1 MKTVE
6 LKWIEDDNHTVA
18 KDACDTLQ
26 GLIDGGAFPDLG
38 VKCEDD
44 TLYITGEKE
53 VLDRAV
59 MKIQKAFAK
68 YGQIMMKEAKNGT
81 TEELR
86 IESFDD
92 NVQDIFNHTLA
103 EYETFKEN
111 TKEERPNTYI
121 TTLGKFQYKFN
132 KLKEAAAKKDK
143 KILQNILMEIDEL
156 TESFEENKFKPISE
170 SYLFEGKLIDTAALM
185 VYSQLVDL
193 GYKHS
198 AQQIIL
204 NNIDYINDHS
214 NDNPSELTD
223 NIIKRWK
230 RQEKRRN
237 KEYEKL
243 NNESYE
249 EKKRNLSK
257 EIFGKKFL
265 ELAQTYAGV
274 EDLDIEVA
282 YDKLMSDERVFEL
295 VDSTMSIE
303 DIMDKISAGEL
314 LQ

>member
-156 TESFEENKFKPISE
+156 TESYEENKFKPISE

-282 YDKLMSDERVFEL
+282 YDKLMSDSKVFEL

>member
-26 GLIDGGAFPDLG
+26 GLVDSGAFPDLG

-156 TESFEENKFKPISE
+156 TESYEEVKFKPMNK
-170 SYLFEGKLIDTAALM
+170 LDEGKLIDSVAIM
-185 VYSQLVDL
+185 VFHQLASC
-193 GYKHS
+193 GYKN
-198 AQQIIL
+198 AAYDIIM

-214 NDNPSELTD
+214 NDNPSELTEKVF
-223 NIIKRWK
+223 KRWQRQQK
-230 RQEKRRN
+230 RKN

-257 EIFGKKFL
+257 EMFGKKFL

-274 EDLDIEVA
+274 EGLDIEVA
-282 YDKLMSDERVFEL
+282 YDKLMSDNRVFEL

>member
-121 TTLGKFQYKFN
+121 TTLGKFQFKFN

-156 TESFEENKFKPISE
+156 TESYEENKFKPISE
-170 SYLFEGKLIDTAALM
+170 SYLFEGKLIDASALM

-230 RQEKRRN
+230 RQEKRKN

>member
-26 GLIDGGAFPDLG
+26 GLIDGGAFPDLV

-156 TESFEENKFKPISE
+156 TESYEEVKFKPQNTVNEE
-170 SYLFEGKLIDTAALM
+170 SFNGK
-185 VYSQLVDL
+185 
-193 GYKHS
+193 
-198 AQQIIL
+198 
-204 NNIDYINDHS
+204 
-214 NDNPSELTD
+214 
-223 NIIKRWK
+223 
-230 RQEKRRN
+230 
-237 KEYEKL
+237 
-243 NNESYE
+243 
-249 EKKRNLSK
+249 KKRNLSK
-257 EIFGKKFL
+257 EMFGKKFL

-274 EDLDIEVA
+274 EGLDIEVA
-282 YDKLMSDERVFEL
+282 YDKLMSDNRVFEL